1 MLTMVYCRLGLAAV
15 RSCGSRGF
23 RLRRG
28 HAGCGRPGAT
38 TLTNPEASWRGHHD
52 GGIDGDRAGDR
63 DDVGSRGGIA
73 GEGLHIDRRPGICGA
88 FGRDARTAR

>member
-28 HAGCGRPGAT
+28 HAGCGRRGAT
-38 TLTNPEASWRGHHD
+38 TLISPDASRRGYHN

-63 DDVGSRGGIA
+63 DDVGLRGRIA
-73 GEGLHIDRRPGICGA
+73 GEGLYIDRWPGIRGA